1 MSKALFVKVLAIVE
15 KKVIVDFRS
24 RMLAFRG
31 AGGEPPR
38 LRLRGLTCPAIPAGV
53 DHPSAPINFLSMNP
67 YSKKIKT
74 SFLANNLI
82 EGKER
87 LIV

>member
-1 MSKALFVKVLAIVE
+1 M
-15 KKVIVDFRS
+15 KKVVVDFRS

-53 DHPSAPINFLSMNP
+53 DHPSAPINFLSMYP
-67 YSKKIKT
+67 
-74 SFLANNLI
+74 
-82 EGKER
+82 
-87 LIV
+87 

>member
-1 MSKALFVKVLAIVE
+1 MKNVV
-15 KKVIVDFRS
+15 VDFRS

-53 DHPSAPINFLSMNP
+53 DHPSAPINFLSLYP
-67 YSKKIKT
+67 
-74 SFLANNLI
+74 
-82 EGKER
+82 
-87 LIV
+87 